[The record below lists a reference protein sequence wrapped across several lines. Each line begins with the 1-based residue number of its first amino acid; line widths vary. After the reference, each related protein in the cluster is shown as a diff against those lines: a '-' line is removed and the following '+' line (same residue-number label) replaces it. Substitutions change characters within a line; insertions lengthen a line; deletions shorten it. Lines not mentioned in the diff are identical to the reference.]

1 MLGRFHELS
10 VPTEDIRGSI
20 AFYEQLGFVQ
30 AHTGDAWPHP
40 YAVVTDGRIA
50 LGLHQSPHWQASLTY
65 VHERIARR
73 AEQLEA
79 SGLQLEF
86 AHITDD
92 RFNELGLLAPSG
104 QLIRLVEART
114 YSPGGMP
121 AEASRCGSFAHL
133 SLPVVDAHA
142 AREFWESL
150 GFVALEPCAH
160 PYPHLPLTSDHLNIA
175 FHEPRIARA
184 PMLVFE
190 DSAAS
195 ARLEAPEGTL
205 LLLAENE

>member
-1 MLGRFHELS
+1 MS

-30 AHTGDAWPHP
+30 AQTGDAWPHP
-40 YAVVTDGRIA
+40 YAVMTDGRIA
-50 LGLHQSPHWQASLTY
+50 LGLHQAPDWQASLTY

-73 AEQLEA
+73 AQELEA
-79 SGLQLEF
+79 SGLELKF

-92 RFNELGLLAPSG
+92 RFNELGVLAPSG

-114 YSPGGMP
+114 YSPAAMP
-121 AEASRCGSFAHL
+121 PEASGCGSFVHV
-133 SLPVVDAHA
+133 SLPVADRDT
-142 AREFWESL
+142 ARAFWESL
-150 GFVALEPCAH
+150 GFVALEPCEH
-160 PYPHLPLTSDHLNIA
+160 PYAHLPLASDQLNIA

-190 DSAAS
+190 DSASS
-195 ARLEAPEGTL
+195 AKLEAPEGTL
-205 LLLAENE
+205 LFLAAGQ